1 MTTPI
6 QVVQWGLGA
15 MGSGMA
21 RLLRQKDGIEIVA
34 AFDRDENKIGQD
46 LGAFLGGAKSGVL
59 IQAPPTGAD
68 GSTAEIPT
76 AGSPTAGTPTG
87 KWPPKADVVILA
99 TSSFTREVAPQI
111 KEALRQGLNVIS
123 IAEEMA
129 YPYARE
135 EALAREI
142 DEAARSKGVSVLG
155 TGINPGFV
163 LDTLVL
169 ALTGPCLEVKKIKA
183 SRINDLSPF
192 GPTVMRTQGVGTTV
206 EEFTAGL
213 ASGEIVG
220 HVGFRES
227 IHLIAKALGWR
238 LERIEEE
245 RSPIVAKVRRETPY
259 VKVEPG
265 QVAGCRHTALGYVDG
280 EAKIELIHPQQV
292 LPHLEGVE
300 TGDYIEI
307 SGEPSLNL
315 MIKPEIP
322 GGLGT
327 MAMAVNM
334 IPQVLA
340 ARPGLLS
347 MAELPTPSALL
358 GDVREILKWRKGE

>member
-6 QVVQWGLGA
+6 QVIQWGLGA

-21 RLLRQKDGIEIVA
+21 RLLQRKNGIEIVA
-34 AFDRDENKIGQD
+34 AFDRDANKIGQD
-46 LGAFLGGAKSGVL
+46 LGSFLGGEKNGVM
-59 IQAPPTGAD
+59 IQAPPL
-68 GSTAEIPT
+68 GS
-76 AGSPTAGTPTG
+76 AGEPATKTSAG
-87 KWPPKADVVILA
+87 KWPQKADLVILA

-111 KEALRQGLNVIS
+111 IAALKQGLNVIS

-129 YPYARE
+129 YPYAQ
-135 EALAREI
+135 EAVLAREI
-142 DEAARSKGVSVLG
+142 DKTARENGVSVLG

-163 LDTLVL
+163 LDTLIL

-206 EEFTAGL
+206 EEFARGL
-213 ASGEIVG
+213 ANGEIVG

-227 IHLIAKALGWR
+227 ILLMARALGWN
-238 LERIEEE
+238 LERVDEE
-245 RSPIVAKVRRETPY
+245 RSPIIAKVRRQTPY
-259 VKVEPG
+259 VRVEPG
-265 QVAGCRHTALGYVDG
+265 WVAGCRHTAVGYVNG

-292 LPHLEGVE
+292 LPHLEGLD

-307 SGEPSLNL
+307 SGEPDLNL
-315 MIKPEIP
+315 TIKPEIP

-347 MAELPTPSALL
+347 MAELPLPTALL
-358 GDVREILKWRKGE
+358 GDVREILQWRKGEGS

>member
-34 AFDRDENKIGQD
+34 AFDRDANKIGQD
-46 LGAFLGGAKSGVL
+46 LGAFLGGEKNGVL
-59 IQAPPTGAD
+59 IQAPPLTEAD
-68 GSTAEIPT
+68 GPE
-76 AGSPTAGTPTG
+76 AGRPAG
-87 KWPPKADVVILA
+87 KWPQRADLVLLA

-135 EALAREI
+135 EGLAREI
-142 DEAARSKGVSVLG
+142 DQEAGSRGVSVLG

-183 SRINDLSPF
+183 TRINDLSPF

-206 EEFTAGL
+206 DEFAAGL
-213 ASGEIVG
+213 ASGAIVG

-238 LERIEEE
+238 LERIEEQ

-265 QVAGCRHTALGYVDG
+265 QVAGCRHTAVGYVGG

-292 LPHLEGVE
+292 LPQVEGAE

-307 SGEPSLNL
+307 SGKPSLNL

-347 MAELPTPSALL
+347 MAELPLPSALL